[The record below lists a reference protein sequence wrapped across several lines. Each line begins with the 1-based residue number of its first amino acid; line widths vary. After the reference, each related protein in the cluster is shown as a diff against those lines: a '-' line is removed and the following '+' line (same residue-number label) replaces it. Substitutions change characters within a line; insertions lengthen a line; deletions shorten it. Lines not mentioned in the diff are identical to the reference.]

1 MLVNRERSCLM
12 EKRVQRREDRK
23 EAQCCATRTQINL
36 EKRANAYLAFV
47 VVTCFTFQ
55 LEELEKETL

>member
-1 MLVNRERSCLM
+1 M